1 MFTLSFAFR
10 NIVSRKSSL
19 VIVLFIAFSIAVMV
33 MANAVFDGTGNGIE
47 KTFSS
52 SFTGDVVIR
61 PKTDF
66 PMSLFGDET
75 PVTGELSELPR
86 IIPYNNIND
95 YVKSLEEIKYICPQ
109 LTGQAVLKVEEKN
122 KVAVLFGIES
132 KNYLKIMTGIKIL
145 EGEPFELGTSGVMI
159 SDIMREKIKKDTG
172 KYLVPGDSVQL
183 ISSNGSS
190 YTLRAAEVTAVYK
203 YEVHNDLQ
211 DNIVLIDPDTLR
223 SLLGIESM
231 SSAEIEIEKEKTTL
245 IENSN
250 TEDIDVL
257 FGEDM
262 FEEDFSEA
270 LDTLND
276 VSIAEQTQTPSSS
289 SSEIT
294 ASDETERAPLD
305 AQSDGDQSEQTT
317 WNYIICKVEDGV
329 NPDRVVKK
337 INRFFKENEFNA
349 VASSWRAAAGMSA
362 QYIYWM
368 RLIFNIGLLLLIGTG
383 FIVVNNTLI
392 IAAMDRTKETGALRA
407 IGADRKFIGIEYLLE
422 TLMLTITA
430 GILGCILGVLGNQLL
445 VCAKITFSNSYLI
458 QLFGGTQL
466 KTSVTALN
474 LLSGMCLSLL
484 LAVIGW
490 LYPVHIALDTSPVVA
505 MEHI

>member
-1 MFTLSFAFR
+1 
-10 NIVSRKSSL
+10 
-19 VIVLFIAFSIAVMV
+19 

-86 IIPYNNIND
+86 ITPYNNIND
-95 YVKSLEEIKYICPQ
+95 YVKSLGEIKYICPQ
-109 LTGQAVLKVEEKN
+109 LTGQAVLKVEDKN

-145 EGEPFELGTSGVMI
+145 EGEPFELGENGVMI
-159 SDIMREKIKKDTG
+159 SDIMREKINKDTG
-172 KYLVPGDSVQL
+172 KYLVPGDEVQL
-183 ISSNGSS
+183 ISSNGTS
-190 YTLRAAEVTAVYK
+190 YTLRGAQVTAVYK

-231 SSAEIEIEKEKTTL
+231 SSAEIKIEKEKTEL

-257 FGEDM
+257 FGDDM
-262 FEEDFSEA
+262 FGDDFSEEMD
-270 LDTLND
+270 LDSLLAN
-276 VSIAEQTQTPSSS
+276 SQAEQTQTPVSVSNA
-289 SSEIT
+289 
-294 ASDETERAPLD
+294 ASDFEENQSAPLD
-305 AQSDGDQSEQTT
+305 ADDSGEQSAQTT

-329 NPDRVVKK
+329 NPDKVVKK

-407 IGADRKFIGIEYLLE
+407 IGADRKFIGLEYLLE

-430 GILGCILGVLGNQLL
+430 GILGCILGVIGNQLL

>member
-1 MFTLSFAFR
+1 M
-10 NIVSRKSSL
+10 
-19 VIVLFIAFSIAVMV
+19 
-33 MANAVFDGTGNGIE
+33 
-47 KTFSS
+47 
-52 SFTGDVVIR
+52 
-61 PKTDF
+61 
-66 PMSLFGDET
+66 
-75 PVTGELSELPR
+75 
-86 IIPYNNIND
+86 
-95 YVKSLEEIKYICPQ
+95 
-109 LTGQAVLKVEEKN
+109 EEKN

-305 AQSDGDQSEQTT
+305 AQSDGDQSEQHT
-317 WNYIICKVEDGV
+317 W
-329 NPDRVVKK
+329 
-337 INRFFKENEFNA
+337 
-349 VASSWRAAAGMSA
+349 
-362 QYIYWM
+362 
-368 RLIFNIGLLLLIGTG
+368 
-383 FIVVNNTLI
+383 
-392 IAAMDRTKETGALRA
+392 
-407 IGADRKFIGIEYLLE
+407 
-422 TLMLTITA
+422 
-430 GILGCILGVLGNQLL
+430 
-445 VCAKITFSNSYLI
+445 
-458 QLFGGTQL
+458 
-466 KTSVTALN
+466 
-474 LLSGMCLSLL
+474 
-484 LAVIGW
+484 
-490 LYPVHIALDTSPVVA
+490 H
-505 MEHI
+505 